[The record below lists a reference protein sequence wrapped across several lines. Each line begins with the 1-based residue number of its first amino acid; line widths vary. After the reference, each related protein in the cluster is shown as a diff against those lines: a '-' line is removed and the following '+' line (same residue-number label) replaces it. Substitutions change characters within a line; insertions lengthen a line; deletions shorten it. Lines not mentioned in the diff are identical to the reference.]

1 MSLTIQQLLNDAK
14 RLTSRLRE
22 HDASADNVISS
33 TTSVLKDIEA
43 MRQYQEDIDCLN
55 SIAHNR
61 PRAQLVLG
69 IQQENRHIRQLQHEN
84 KELRA
89 ALEEHQNAIELI
101 MSKYRE
107 HMACLLNSTKVDKNF
122 MNQQKTVLLQERA
135 DKICEMAGVM
145 QRSMQIDEENQAREQ
160 ELMSRLIT
168 ENKGLREMLEISFR
182 NGSYTDPLVGPKM
195 VTRSCQTEQPP
206 ATTKNSNISTTLS
219 PSATTT
225 SIDKSSGIGKN
236 SYGFS
241 SSGRP
246 LNDSDHENGR
256 ATSSLNGTA
265 SPTPISSSCESLRP
279 LSSASEESEETSST
293 SDDDEII
300 FNTIKRQ
307 VKKNDLIFGGKM
319 IEKNVENA
327 DSSSSSNNNQNCHED
342 ENNDNNDDD
351 VRAGRTSNGED
362 DDCDGE
368 RSAVKT
374 ETTKIES
381 SKTDQK
387 LLKSKNGS
395 EEEDAA
401 VVKVNGD
408 SHLPDCL
415 MDQQTEVLSQS

>member
-1 MSLTIQQLLNDAK
+1 
-14 RLTSRLRE
+14 
-22 HDASADNVISS
+22 
-33 TTSVLKDIEA
+33 
-43 MRQYQEDIDCLN
+43 
-55 SIAHNR
+55 
-61 PRAQLVLG
+61 
-69 IQQENRHIRQLQHEN
+69 
-84 KELRA
+84 
-89 ALEEHQNAIELI
+89 
-101 MSKYRE
+101 
-107 HMACLLNSTKVDKNF
+107 
-122 MNQQKTVLLQERA
+122 
-135 DKICEMAGVM
+135 
-145 QRSMQIDEENQAREQ
+145 
-160 ELMSRLIT
+160 
-168 ENKGLREMLEISFR
+168 MLEISCR

-195 VTRSCQTEQPP
+195 VTRRCQTEQPP
-206 ATTKNSNISTTLS
+206 ATMKNSNISTTLS

-225 SIDKSSGIGKN
+225 SLEKSSGVGKN

-246 LNDSDHENGR
+246 LNDPEHENGR

-307 VKKNDLIFGGKM
+307 VKKNDLIFGGKLN
-319 IEKNVENA
+319 EKNVVENA
-327 DSSSSSNNNQNCHED
+327 DSSSSNNNQNCHEND
-342 ENNDNNDDD
+342 NNDNNDDD
-351 VRAGRTSNGED
+351 VRVDHPSNGGED

-387 LLKSKNGS
+387 LLNSKNGS
-395 EEEDAA
+395 EEEEAA

-415 MDQQTEVLSQS
+415 MDKQTEVLSQS

>member
-1 MSLTIQQLLNDAK
+1 
-14 RLTSRLRE
+14 
-22 HDASADNVISS
+22 
-33 TTSVLKDIEA
+33 
-43 MRQYQEDIDCLN
+43 
-55 SIAHNR
+55 
-61 PRAQLVLG
+61 
-69 IQQENRHIRQLQHEN
+69 
-84 KELRA
+84 
-89 ALEEHQNAIELI
+89 
-101 MSKYRE
+101 
-107 HMACLLNSTKVDKNF
+107 
-122 MNQQKTVLLQERA
+122 
-135 DKICEMAGVM
+135 
-145 QRSMQIDEENQAREQ
+145 
-160 ELMSRLIT
+160 
-168 ENKGLREMLEISFR
+168 MLEISFR

-327 DSSSSSNNNQNCHED
+327 DSSSSNNNQNCHED

-351 VRAGRTSNGED
+351 VRADRTSNGED